1 MSYVLIGLLGGIA
14 GGMGLGGGTI
24 LIPFISIFLGV
35 VQKQAQ
41 FLNVFSFVIMA
52 FFIIFIYIKTKFI
65 DIFPA
70 LLFAIIGAVCA
81 IFSALIVSPVSSLII
96 LHNSSKDSL
105 LCKLLCSKISLK
117 YVVLNSEAK

>member
-1 MSYVLIGLLGGIA
+1 MLYVLIGLLGGIA

-70 LLFAIIGAVCA
+70 LLFAIIGAICA
-81 IFSALIVSPVSSLII
+81 IFSALIVQDFS
-96 LHNSSKDSL
+96 NSTLKIAFGIFL
-105 LCKLLCSKISLK
+105 ISLALIQLVIFIVK
-117 YVVLNSEAK
+117 KNQKN

>member
-1 MSYVLIGLLGGIA
+1 MLYVLIGLLGGIA

-35 VQKQAQ
+35 AQKQAQ

-70 LLFAIIGAVCA
+70 LLFAIIGAICA
-81 IFSALIVSPVSSLII
+81 IFSALIIQDFS
-96 LHNSSKDSL
+96 NSTLKIAFGIFL
-105 LCKLLCSKISLK
+105 ISLALIQLVIFIIK
-117 YVVLNSEAK
+117 KNQKN